1 MTTQTLQLDRQLW
14 DSTLRNCITEIN
26 VTYDIEDPTFL
37 DTFSSIIVVCL
48 ENFNGEI
55 RIIPFK
61 TMLINILKSHFHFDR
76 VLEDTVEDMLGIF
89 FEEANSSISSNN
101 RTRRRFNIN
110 DVTSSNRHNQYI
122 PHVDSSSSSEDS
134 SSSSYYS
141 SSDEDDTLPESYN
154 IQRTHDTHQPIS
166 SKLLNSLTKLK
177 IHRIDDYH
185 ECTICI
191 ASIKKGSI
199 IRLLSCTHKFH
210 YKCIDEWVDK
220 NTTCPTCR
228 KDIYTR

>member
-1 MTTQTLQLDRQLW
+1 MTTHALKLDRQLW
-14 DSTLRNCITEIN
+14 DSTLRNFVTEIN

-37 DTFSSIIVVCL
+37 DTFSSIIVKCL
-48 ENFNGEI
+48 EKFNGEI
-55 RIIPFK
+55 TINTFK
-61 TMLINILKSHFHFDR
+61 TIFINKFESHFQFDR
-76 VLEDTVEDMLGIF
+76 VFEDTLEDMLGIF
-89 FEEANSSISSNN
+89 FQEANSSISSNN
-101 RTRRRFNIN
+101 RTRRFNIN

-122 PHVDSSSSSEDS
+122 PHVDSSSEDEES
-134 SSSSYYS
+134 SSSSYSS

-166 SKLLNSLTKLK
+166 SKHLNSLTKLK
-177 IHRIDDYH
+177 IHRIDDNH

-228 KDIYTR
+228 KDIYVR